1 MRIILVYNFCHT
13 VHCHAPQA
21 ASRRQPAS
29 CPLKEPLCCHR
40 PCQALCLL
48 LRWTPLARPPFT
60 PSPPPHPPPPPPP
73 APPPPRP
80 PPRPPARRAGAP
92 GRGGRRGGPPRHH
105 RQRAHS
111 ARRPTGAAGQ
121 HRHPERTAQRHQLH
135 LADGEGPTG

>member
-60 PSPPPHPPPPPPP
+60 PSPAPPPPPPPPPGPAAPRPPRPPPPPPP
-73 APPPPRP
+73 AAPPPPP
-80 PPRPPARRAGAP
+80 PPPPPAARAPPPPPPPAAAP
-92 GRGGRRGGPPRHH
+92 PPGPWRSVP
-105 RQRAHS
+105 A
-111 ARRPTGAAGQ
+111 
-121 HRHPERTAQRHQLH
+121 
-135 LADGEGPTG
+135 

>member
-48 LRWTPLARPPFT
+48 LRWTPLARPPLT
-60 PSPPPHPPPPPPP
+60 PPPPP
-73 APPPPRP
+73 APR
-80 PPRPPARRAGAP
+80 GGP
-92 GRGGRRGGPPRHH
+92 GRGGGGCGAAPPPSATGT
-105 RQRAHS
+105 QRA
-111 ARRPTGAAGQ
+111 AADWGCWATPT
-121 HRHPERTAQRHQLH
+121 P
-135 LADGEGPTG
+135 